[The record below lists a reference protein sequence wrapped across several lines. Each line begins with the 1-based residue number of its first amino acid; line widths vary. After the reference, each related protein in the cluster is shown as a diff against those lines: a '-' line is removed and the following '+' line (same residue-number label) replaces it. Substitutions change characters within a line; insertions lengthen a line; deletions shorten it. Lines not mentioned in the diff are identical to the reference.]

1 MEGSTLRITGLTG
14 HAPSLIAPLE
24 ASGHFADVRF
34 FAPTTRNVD
43 GARFRFYIEAR
54 IQPRLQVA
62 SQ

>member
-1 MEGSTLRITGLTG
+1 LTG
-14 HAPSLIAPLE
+14 DAPSLIAPLE